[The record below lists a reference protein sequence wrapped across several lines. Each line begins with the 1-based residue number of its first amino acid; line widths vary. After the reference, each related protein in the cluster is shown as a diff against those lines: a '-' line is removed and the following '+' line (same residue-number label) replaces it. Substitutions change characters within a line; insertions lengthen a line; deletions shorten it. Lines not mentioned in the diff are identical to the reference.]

1 MIRKSKQY
9 QIVLESSQGPVTLF
23 VTKKPIKRI
32 IIRYDEMKEVFNV
45 STPLSVSEKELRAVF
60 YEHQTR
66 FFKVKQARKNIQEDP
81 PYYFGKMY
89 ESYTSIL
96 QSSKSLTREQ
106 YFHKI
111 KPSFR
116 LYLEKRVREYEG
128 KMAIPIQHQV
138 KVRTMKTRWGT
149 NATHTKT
156 LTFNTTLSQYHPDI
170 IDAIVVHELAHYFI
184 HGHQQNFYQLVHD
197 YCPNY
202 SLLDFR
208 LKRRNYA
215 NI

>member
-1 MIRKSKQY
+1 MIKKSKQY
-9 QIVLESSQGPVTLF
+9 QIVLESSQGPVTLV
-23 VTKKPIKRI
+23 VTKKKIRRI
-32 IIRYDEMKEVFNV
+32 IIRYDELKEVFKV
-45 STPLSVSEKELRAVF
+45 SIPLSVSEKELREVF

-66 FFKVKQARKNIQEDP
+66 FFKVQKARKDIQQDP
-81 PYYFGKMY
+81 PYYFGQLYLTY
-89 ESYTSIL
+89 ESIL
-96 QSSKSLTREQ
+96 QSPKPLTREQ

-116 LYLEKRVREYEG
+116 LYLEARVREYEV
-128 KMAIPIQHQV
+128 KMAIPIHHQV

-170 IDAIVVHELAHYFI
+170 IDAIVVHELVHYFI
-184 HGHQQNFYQLVHD
+184 HGHQENFYQLVHH

-202 SLLDFR
+202 AVLDYR